1 MDQLTAIT
9 DRLAKEDNIS
19 ASITNGTSFQVV
31 CKNKTGAQ
39 MAAESGSVV
48 EWFNTL
54 LSSTPKITVQL
65 RRRNGTS
72 QINDGLPIVLTVQPI
87 DQPGLQGLAPTHQ
100 AHPISSMDPIQGL
113 MGMIGLKG
121 IFHHMDYPNKEAE
134 NTVLKAENVALKEK
148 IMEMKEAALESRF
161 SEDKAAGNKD
171 MLNGIISVLPQLLP
185 LLGKSAPAAAPG
197 LGMPEPQEDLS
208 ESKLILIEAVTANQ
222 DFISDYLFAIL
233 NGMNTNPEFG
243 KEQIEL
249 LKKYNLITN

>member
-9 DRLAKEDNIS
+9 DRLAKEDNLS
-19 ASITNGTSFQVV
+19 ASITNGTNFQPV

-48 EWFNTL
+48 EWFNAL

-72 QINDGLPIVLTVQPI
+72 QINDGLPIVLNVQPI
-87 DQPGLQGLAPTHQ
+87 DQPGLQGAAPTHQ
-100 AHPISSMDPIQGL
+100 AYPMPMDPMGL
-113 MGMIGLKG
+113 MGMMGLKG

-134 NTVLKAENVALKEK
+134 NTVLKAENAALKEK
-148 IMEMKEAALESRF
+148 IMELKEAALESRF

-171 MLNGIISVLPQLLP
+171 MLNGLISVLPQLLP
-185 LLGKSAPAAAPG
+185 LLGKSAPSAAPG
-197 LGMPEPQEDLS
+197 LGMPEPSEDLS
-208 ESKLILIEAVTANQ
+208 ESKMILIEAVTANQ

-249 LKKYNLITN
+249 LKKHNLIPN